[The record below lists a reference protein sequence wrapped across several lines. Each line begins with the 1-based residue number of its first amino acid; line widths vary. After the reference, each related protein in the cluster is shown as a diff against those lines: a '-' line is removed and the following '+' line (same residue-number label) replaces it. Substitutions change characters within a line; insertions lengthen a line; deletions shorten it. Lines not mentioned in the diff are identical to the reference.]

1 MYIFI
6 YNMKSNLEEA
16 MWLWKGL
23 QEFNVFS
30 NPMRGGTY
38 YYRSMDCVVYRVA
51 ESQTRL
57 SDFHSLENGALSKCS
72 GPDLDQLKLNL

>member
-1 MYIFI
+1 
-6 YNMKSNLEEA
+6 MKSNLEEA

-57 SDFHSLENGALSKCS
+57 SDFHSLTQRPIISN
-72 GPDLDQLKLNL
+72 LNSQGVFSEMSERRSR